1 MNTFEYNRTVHQYSD
16 RLYRYALKLTRDAES
31 SKDLVQESFLKLWMN
46 KDKVKGDHI
55 KPFLFRVLYNKM
67 IDDKRKMG
75 RIQHVDVIP
84 EKSGTKNVF
93 GEDRDIIDKA
103 FAQLE
108 DKQRAIIMLRDWDGY
123 SYDEIA
129 KILNI
134 SLSNVKVNLF
144 RARKKMKSVINALEH
159 NHKKESYENK

>member
-1 MNTFEYNRTVHQYSD
+1 MVNQYSD
-16 RLYRYALKLTRDAES
+16 RLYRYALKLTRDTES

-46 KDKVKGDHI
+46 KDKVNGDHV

-67 IDDKRKMG
+67 VDDKRKMG
-75 RIQHVDVIP
+75 RITHVEMIP

-108 DKQRAIIMLRDWDGY
+108 EKQKAIIMLRDWDGY

-129 KILNI
+129 KILDI

-144 RARKKMKSVINALEH
+144 RARKKMKSVINALELR
-159 NHKKESYENK
+159 HKKESYENK

>member
-1 MNTFEYNRTVHQYSD
+1 MHQYSD